1 MYIDTMN
8 IINIKLICS
17 SNSRIEQNSE
27 SSSIIILSS
36 ISVFTLV
43 CLMEEPGTELDTTDW
58 KNKKTRQQS
67 T

>member
-1 MYIDTMN
+1 MN
-8 IINIKLICS
+8 IINIKLICN

-43 CLMEEPGTELDTTDW
+43 CLMEEPGAELDTTDW

>member
-1 MYIDTMN
+1 MN